1 MDIYI
6 IISFINGTVAIIFG
20 LFIFLKNW
28 KNKINYTFFL
38 LSTSFAVWSFSYCRW
53 LSVITFSEALFW
65 SKMLNFGATFI
76 PIFYLHWILSILGIT
91 KEKKGI
97 LIFGY
102 IITFFFAFFSFSS
115 AYISSVAPVRDFLYW
130 PQAGFLYVIFLIL
143 GYFGLVGYGIRE
155 LLRARKKT
163 NNIEKIHQINYV
175 ILGSLFGFGGGAT
188 NFPLMFGVGIIP
200 PIGQTFVVLFVVVF
214 ALATLRYHLFEI
226 KIILT
231 ETLVFTMAFII
242 IFLFF
247 LMPTIFLKALIGIIF
262 ILFCLFGYYLVR
274 AIHQEVSQKE
284 EAERISKMKT
294 EFISIVSHQLR
305 TPLASIRG
313 YASMLKNGDYGFLSE
328 SAKTPINYIYE
339 SSVGMI
345 KLVNGLLSISRL
357 EKGKIELKIQN
368 VSIDSLL
375 KSCIEDV
382 HLSAKEKGLLLK
394 YKILEKKIPLI
405 KADPEKLKQSFSN
418 IINNAILY
426 TLKGKVEILLSKEK
440 NNVVIQIKDTG
451 IGIDPEDQ
459 KKIFKSFSRG
469 QSGTELYTQG
479 TGLGL
484 YVAKSFVEMHNG
496 TVKVF
501 SKGKDKGTTFTVKL
515 PIKSTIKKQQEFNVI
530 EK

>member
-6 IISFINGTVAIIFG
+6 VISFINGVVAIIFG

-38 LSTSFAVWSFSYCRW
+38 LSASFAIWSFSYCRW
-53 LSVITFSEALFW
+53 LYVATSSEALFW

-76 PIFYLHWILSILGIT
+76 PIFYLHWILSILGNT
-91 KEKKGI
+91 KEKKGV

-102 IITFFFAFFSFSS
+102 IVTFLFAFFSFTP
-115 AYISSVAPVRDFLYW
+115 AYISSVAPVGGFSYW
-130 PQAGFLYVIFLIL
+130 PQAGFLYVVFLIL
-143 GYFGLVGYGIRE
+143 GYFGLVGYGMRE
-155 LLRARKKT
+155 LFRARKEAGS
-163 NNIEKIHQINYV
+163 IEKIHQINYV

-188 NFPLMFGVGIIP
+188 NFPLMFGIGIIP
-200 PIGQTFVVLFVVVF
+200 PVGQTFVVLFVVIF

-231 ETLVFTMAFII
+231 ETLVFIMAFII

-247 LMPTIFLKALIGIIF
+247 LMPTTFLRLLISIIF
-262 ILFCLFGYYLVR
+262 VLFCLFGYYLVR
-274 AIHQEVSQKE
+274 AIHKEVSQKE
-284 EAERISKMKT
+284 EVERISKMKT

-305 TPLASIRG
+305 TPLAAIRG
-313 YASMLKNGDYGFLSE
+313 YASMLKNGDYGSVPE
-328 SAKTPINYIYE
+328 SAQVPINYIYE

-357 EKGKIELKIQN
+357 ERGKIELKIQD
-368 VSIDSLL
+368 VSVNDLL

-382 HLSAKEKGLLLK
+382 QLSAKEKGLLLK
-394 YKILEKKIPLI
+394 YKVLEKNIPLI

-426 TLKGKVEILLSKEK
+426 TFKGKVEVSLDKKWGDII
-440 NNVVIQIKDTG
+440 VQIKDTG
-451 IGIDPEDQ
+451 VGIEAEDQ
-459 KKIFKSFSRG
+459 KKVFKSFSRG
-469 QSGTELYTQG
+469 KSGTELYTQG

-484 YVAKSFVEMHNG
+484 YVAKSFIEMHNG
-496 TVKVF
+496 VVSVF
-501 SKGKDKGTTFTVKL
+501 SKGKNKGSTFTIKL
-515 PIKSTIKKQQEFNVI
+515 PIKSIIKKQQSFNIV
-530 EK
+530 EN